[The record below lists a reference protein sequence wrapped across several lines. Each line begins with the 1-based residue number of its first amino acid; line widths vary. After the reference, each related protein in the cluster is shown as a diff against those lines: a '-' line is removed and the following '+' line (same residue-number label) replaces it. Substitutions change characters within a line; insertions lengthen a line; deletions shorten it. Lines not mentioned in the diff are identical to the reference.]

1 MAARFVAVSRCMNC
15 VTATIPQLGRP
26 SKSAAKR
33 KNNNNKKKSSDF
45 FHSQC
50 ATIFVH
56 RRSLLRLI
64 PFGIYIPESWEHR
77 WLDHEQASVFQ
88 LAWCANRGGV
98 NRVKHPCASPRR
110 SYECRQCQY
119 NTWLQTNERSRFR
132 VVNVIVCCL
141 LFTEAIAKNKP
152 AWFLFKCISLAL
164 PSLFVL
170 FCFDCWFV
178 YLRRAEKDCCQRGV
192 TLRECINVLGA
203 PDCVKAKSL
212 VFNVVYVLLPVE
224 AFSSNTTVHMTV
236 ALSSWCHF
244 SMCREQFNG

>member
-1 MAARFVAVSRCMNC
+1 MLVPSRRSFRNAKILPMAARFVAVSRCMNC
-15 VTATIPQLGRP
+15 VAATIPQLGRP
-26 SKSAAKR
+26 SKSAAK
-33 KNNNNKKKSSDF
+33 KKNNNNNKKSSDC

-77 WLDHEQASVFQ
+77 WLDHEQTSVFQ
-88 LAWCANRGGV
+88 LAWCANHGGV

-170 FCFDCWFV
+170 FCLIVGLFICEGC
-178 YLRRAEKDCCQRGV
+178 RK
-192 TLRECINVLGA
+192 T
-203 PDCVKAKSL
+203 
-212 VFNVVYVLLPVE
+212 VVS
-224 AFSSNTTVHMTV
+224 AAWHSAN
-236 ALSSWCHF
+236 AL
-244 SMCREQFNG
+244 MC